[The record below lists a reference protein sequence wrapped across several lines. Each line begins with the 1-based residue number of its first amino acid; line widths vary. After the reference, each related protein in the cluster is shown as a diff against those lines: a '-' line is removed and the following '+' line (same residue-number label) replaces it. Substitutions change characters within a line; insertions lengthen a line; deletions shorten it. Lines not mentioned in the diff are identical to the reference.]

1 LRVAIVPARSGS
13 KRIKN
18 KNIVDFFGKPMLGF
32 CIDKLIQSNLFDKV
46 YVSTDSSEYAD
57 LARKYGAEVPF
68 LRSAQF
74 SDDFTGTVPVI
85 SNFLSILTSVSSEDL
100 VCCVYPTT
108 PLMQISHIEECLSIL
123 NDEADY
129 VFPVAQYSYPIERSF
144 QINNNNNLKML
155 FPDNIEARS
164 QDLKTFFHDAG
175 QFYWAKS
182 STWLNCT
189 PMLSEKSKVLKIDN
203 KYVQDIDTLED
214 LEMAK
219 IKYRIME
226 ELY

>member
-1 LRVAIVPARSGS
+1 MAIIPARSGS

-18 KNIVDFFGKPMLGF
+18 KNIVDFFGKPLLGA
-32 CIDKLIQSNLFDKV
+32 CIEKLILSNLFDKI

-57 LARKYGAEVPF
+57 LARKYGAEIPF
-68 LRSAQF
+68 LRSAHF

-85 SNFLSILTSVSSEDL
+85 SNFLSLLHSVSSEDL

-108 PLMQISHIEECLSIL
+108 PLMQTSHIEECMSIL
-123 NDEADY
+123 DDEVDY

-144 QINNNNNLKML
+144 EVHNNSLNML
-155 FPDNIEARS
+155 FPENIEARS
-164 QDLKTFFHDAG
+164 QDLKNFFHDAG

-203 KYVQDIDTLED
+203 KYVQDIDTPED

-219 IKYRIME
+219 IKFRIME
-226 ELY
+226 KLY